1 VKSIFLNKIKE
12 NKRKMSDSG
21 SQKNRCFSCKKKIG
35 LLGIECKCN
44 HTFCTSCRYA
54 EKHGCS
60 YDYYTTEREILRV
73 QNPKVCAEKLIKVD
87 NA

>member
-1 VKSIFLNKIKE
+1 
-12 NKRKMSDSG
+12 MSDSG